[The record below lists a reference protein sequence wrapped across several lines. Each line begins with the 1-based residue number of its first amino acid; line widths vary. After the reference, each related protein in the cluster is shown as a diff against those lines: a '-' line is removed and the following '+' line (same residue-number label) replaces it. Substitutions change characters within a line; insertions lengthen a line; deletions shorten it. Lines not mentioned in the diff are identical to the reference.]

1 MVIGDVTQHFTTNL
15 FVGKNLLKADTEG
28 KPVPIPLE
36 EATLFLKEQ
45 PVWVQIL
52 CNRVTPILLVGIA
65 LLPVIFMRQLHELKA
80 ISYVFLGT
88 MFLFLVFLVL

>member
-1 MVIGDVTQHFTTNL
+1 M
-15 FVGKNLLKADTEG
+15 
-28 KPVPIPLE
+28 
-36 EATLFLKEQ
+36 
-45 PVWVQIL
+45 WVQIL

-80 ISYVFLGT
+80 ISYVYLGT